1 MSGPKVDYAKLREQE
16 MARLAEAR
24 GRRLKVA
31 DKIQKMI
38 NQIDS
43 CLGGDVDLMLQDSQF
58 GPSCKKIQ
66 ELQAQYKKEL
76 QALYNTVKHGTE
88 LLDVEGILH
97 EGEVLLRRFGE
108 NTQEE
113 LQIINKLVA
122 TSQQYQRLQEERELL
137 AQTKRKKIVRISND
151 KATDIAVSEADIQEQ
166 ISVFDEEIK
175 EFMTS
180 PMTSKHKNS
189 ILLINQDLHE
199 LEASDLDN
207 DRKSKRIQRLFEDY
221 EKLTAMIQ
229 REVEDM
235 TAIYEEYKR
244 ECFDLEAP
252 PLALNDFSTSKN
264 QIKGA
269 EYAIKV
275 EKTNAM
281 SNFESVD
288 IYKKQENIKI
298 EIIRH
303 ILFSSVIS
311 VVFLLGAW
319 IEGYVS
325 TNFIIMFSKYL

>member
-16 MARLAEAR
+16 MASLAEAR

-43 CLGGDVDLMLQDSQF
+43 CLGGDVDLMLQNPQI

-88 LLDVEGILH
+88 LLDVDAILH
-97 EGEVLLRRFGE
+97 GGEVLLRRFGE

-122 TSQQYQRLQEERELL
+122 TSQQYQRLQEEREIL
-137 AQTKRKKIVRISND
+137 AQTKRKKIARISND
-151 KATDIAVSEADIQEQ
+151 KGVDIAVSDADIQEQ
-166 ISVFDEEIK
+166 ISVFDDEIK

-199 LEASDLDN
+199 LEVSDLDN
-207 DRKSKRIQRLFEDY
+207 DRKSKRIQRLW
-221 EKLTAMIQ
+221 
-229 REVEDM
+229 
-235 TAIYEEYKR
+235 
-244 ECFDLEAP
+244 
-252 PLALNDFSTSKN
+252 LA
-264 QIKGA
+264 
-269 EYAIKV
+269 V
-275 EKTNAM
+275 
-281 SNFESVD
+281 
-288 IYKKQENIKI
+288 
-298 EIIRH
+298 
-303 ILFSSVIS
+303 LF
-311 VVFLLGAW
+311 G
-319 IEGYVS
+319 
-325 TNFIIMFSKYL
+325 